1 MAVSSAQVVV
11 ATSAVALN
19 PAETDTVSGTT
30 LVLKAVTADVALG
43 ASNVTM
49 ATGLVLTA
57 GGTPVPVELGS
68 GEQLYAICATSA
80 TVHVLRLGG

>member
-1 MAVSSAQVVV
+1 MAISSAQVAV

-19 PAETDTVSGTT
+19 PAESDTVGGTT
-30 LVLKAVTADVALG
+30 LILKAVTADVALG
-43 ASNVTM
+43 ASNVTT

-57 GGTPVPVELGS
+57 GGSPITVELGF

>member
-11 ATSAVALN
+11 ATSAVVLN
-19 PAETDTVSGTT
+19 PAETDTVGGTT
-30 LVLKAVTADVALG
+30 LILKGITADVALG

-57 GGTPVPVELGS
+57 GGTPVLVELGS

>member
-19 PAETDTVSGTT
+19 PAESDTVGGST
-30 LVLKAVTADVALG
+30 LIIKAVTADVALG
-43 ASNVTM
+43 ASNVSM

-57 GGTPVPVELGS
+57 GGLPFPIELGY

>member
-1 MAVSSAQVVV
+1 MAVSCAQLAV

-19 PAETDTVSGTT
+19 PAETDTVGGTT
-30 LVLKAVTADVALG
+30 LILKAITADVALG
-43 ASNVTM
+43 PSNVTT

-57 GGTPVPVELGS
+57 GALPTTVELGS

-80 TVHVLRLGG
+80 TVHVLRLGV